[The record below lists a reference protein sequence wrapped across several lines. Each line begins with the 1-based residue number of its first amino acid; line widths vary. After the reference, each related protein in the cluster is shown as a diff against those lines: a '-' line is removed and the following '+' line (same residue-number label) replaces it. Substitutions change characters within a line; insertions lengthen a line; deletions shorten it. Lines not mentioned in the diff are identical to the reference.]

1 MVVDDFQ
8 WLSMVDEEEGS
19 SRAKGWKKTKERKWV
34 IALEGKM
41 ERNAKNLKII
51 LR

>member
-19 SRAKGWKKTKERKWV
+19 SKAKEWRKTKERKWV
-34 IALEGKM
+34 IARKGIMK
-41 ERNAKNLKII
+41 RNAKNLEII
-51 LR
+51 LK